1 MVRDKVMT
9 TETIHQLRKSFQR
22 VEAQG
27 HVAALVFYR
36 RLFEIDPSLRPLFKT
51 DIEAQAGKL
60 MEMLAAALAMMEK
73 PEELR
78 STLEALGARHVGY
91 GVKEEHYTT
100 VRTALL
106 DMFAAILGADFT
118 PSLRKAWTDL
128 LCTISDMMLAG
139 AAKGFAPAHS

>member
-1 MVRDKVMT
+1 MT

-36 RLFEIDPSLRPLFKT
+36 RLFEIDPSLRPLFRT
-51 DIEAQAGKL
+51 DIEAQAAKL

-91 GVKEEHYTT
+91 GVKEEHYST

-106 DMFAAILGADFT
+106 DMFDAVLGSVFT
-118 PSLRKAWTDL
+118 PALRKAWTDL
-128 LCTISDMMLAG
+128 LCAISDMMLAG
-139 AAKGFAPAHS
+139 AAKGFAPTHS